1 MKSDEERMQELSDG
15 VQKIFRDAVIPTP
28 PLPVE
33 SGNRG
38 IDLQIESEYLPYLT
52 LLSTSQEG
60 RKGRSEFHGK
70 EKGGPN

>member
-1 MKSDEERMQELSDG
+1 MERCTAPGGRCNEKHTEKMCPI
-15 VQKIFRDAVIPTP
+15 K
-28 PLPVE
+28 PVE